1 MFSSHFSSF
10 PPSLRRV
17 PAVVPAALIAWLLV
31 LSPGGICQTFRGA
44 ISGTV
49 TDATGAALSGAAIK
63 ATNEETGLVRELTSG
78 ANGDFTL
85 QDLPLGKYTVAVS
98 QTGFQTLRMSN
109 VIVAVGSV
117 TALPLKLDVA
127 RQATSVEVV
136 SAPVALETESTALN
150 AVVSNTAVQNAP
162 LNGRD
167 FRQLINLTPGVNG
180 AGSLNGGR
188 TDQTNWQID
197 GADNNDLWHNSV
209 AVNQGG
215 VSGIAGTLLPID
227 AIDQF
232 SVQSS
237 GNAESGRNGA
247 GSVNLV
253 IKSGTNT
260 IHGSLYYFNRNDA
273 LAAQNPFAPTGS
285 AKGKLKN
292 NQFGGSVG
300 GPIVKNKLFYF
311 LTYER
316 QKFIIGNNSGALE
329 PSAAWVNLA
338 QGVLTRY
345 GVPVNPVSLNL
356 LNFWPARGRTGP
368 ATNPNAFTSD
378 NSDNYSDNAIGKI
391 DYNIND
397 KNTLAFRYFVG
408 TGKQTAPVGTPY
420 SPFREYFQIAP
431 SRMHNFS
438 LVHNAV
444 ISPKMVNQ
452 LVAGVNYFKQVFID
466 ADTSFSPIAAGL
478 NTGVTNPTLIGAP
491 DITIGSFDEI
501 GPTPPLGRIDTT
513 GHLTDT
519 LTYTAGS
526 HQLRF
531 GAEYR
536 RARGDVFYQRNGRG
550 TFAFDGSQGPWA
562 SDRTLDGNTRAL
574 ADFLAGLVQTSS
586 ITSGDRQRN
595 YYENGVNWFAQDS
608 WKVNHALTLNIGV
621 RWDYFGPFIDP
632 TNRISTFI
640 PGMGGI
646 VYTGQGIDTLYPR
659 RFNNFAPRFGF
670 AYSPGHK
677 WVIRGNYGI
686 FYDQPVL
693 KAFGDSNPPNRGAT
707 GVLANPGTVA
717 PVFTVT
723 RANYRIVSGQ
733 PVFGSASAPPPP
745 YGLFSVS
752 QDFKNA
758 YNQNFGVNMQYQLNN
773 STVFQVGYSGSMGR
787 RLLMMRDINQLP
799 PSPLGMAANLT
810 AQQSLRPYYAAFPQ
824 FATINQLES
833 VGNSS
838 YNSLQTSLRTNSWHG
853 LTSQFAYT
861 YGHSIDLGSAI
872 RSRTPTNSNN
882 YRFDRGNADFDVR
895 HTFTDYVVYTLPAF
909 SHGPKRLVQGWQ
921 VNSLMSFY
929 SGLPFSAF
937 SGLNVSGTFEG
948 RDRVNLVGDP
958 YAGAG
963 TNIITNPDG
972 TKYVQF
978 LNVAAFAQ
986 PASGTFGNLGRNTLR
1001 GPRYAEVDFA
1011 AVKNTA
1017 ITERVSAQFRV
1028 EMFNLFN
1035 RLNLPIPG
1043 SGSAGSTTPPSTRLN
1058 TSSFGRITTTPGVFN
1073 GAPGIGAG
1081 EPFNIQLGLKLIF

>member
-1 MFSSHFSSF
+1 MFQSRSFSFASGTFGPVLSSF
-10 PPSLRRV
+10 AILLLSLCT
-17 PAVVPAALIAWLLV
+17 PAR
-31 LSPGGICQTFRGA
+31 SQTFRGA

-49 TDATGAALSGAAIK
+49 SDPTGAVLSGASIK
-63 ATNEETGLVRELTSG
+63 ATNEDTGLTREQTAGS
-78 ANGDFTL
+78 NGDFAF
-85 QDLPLGKYTVAVS
+85 QDLPLGKYTVTAS
-98 QTGFQTLRMSN
+98 QTGFQTVRVGN
-109 VIVAVGSV
+109 VNVAVGAV
-117 TALPLKLDVA
+117 TALPVKLEIA
-127 RQATSVEVV
+127 RQATSVEVI

-150 AVVSNTAVQNAP
+150 AVMSNTAIQNAP

-167 FRQLINLTPGVNG
+167 FRQLINLAPGVNG
-180 AGSLNGGR
+180 AGSINGGR
-188 TDQTNWQID
+188 SDQTNWQID

-209 AVNQGG
+209 AVNQSG

-247 GSVNLV
+247 ASVNLV

-260 IHGSLYYFNRNDA
+260 VHGSLYYFNRNDA
-273 LAAQNPFAPTGS
+273 LSAQNPFAPTGA

-300 GPIVKNKLFYF
+300 GPVIKNKLFYF

-316 QKFIIGNNSGALE
+316 QKFIIGNNSASLS

-338 QGVLTRY
+338 QGVLSRY
-345 GVPVNPVSLNL
+345 NIPVNPVSLNL
-356 LNFWPARGRTGP
+356 LSFWPARGRTGP

-378 NSDNYSDNAIGKI
+378 NSDNYSDNGIGKI
-391 DYNIND
+391 DWNIND
-397 KNTLAFRYFVG
+397 KNTLAFRYYVG
-408 TGKQTAPVGTPY
+408 TGKQTAPFGTPY
-420 SPFREYFQIAP
+420 SPFHEYFQIAP
-431 SRMHNFS
+431 SRMYNFS

-444 ISPKMVNQ
+444 ITPRMVNQ

-466 ADTSFSPIAAGL
+466 ADTSFNPVAAGL
-478 NTGVTNPTLIGAP
+478 NTGVTNPTLIGSP
-491 DITIGSFDEI
+491 DITVGSFDEL

-513 GHLTDT
+513 GHLTNT

-550 TFAFDGSQGPWA
+550 TFVFDGSQGPW
-562 SDRTLDGNTRAL
+562 SNDRTVDGNTRAL
-574 ADFLAGLVQTSS
+574 ADFLAGDVQTSS

-595 YYENGVNWFAQDS
+595 YYENSVDWFAQDS
-608 WKVNHALTLNIGV
+608 WKVSSALTFNLGV
-621 RWDYFGPFIDP
+621 RWDYFSPFIDP
-632 TNRISTFI
+632 TNRVSTFI
-640 PGMGGI
+640 PSMGGI
-646 VYTGQGIDTLYPR
+646 VYTGHGIDTLYPR
-659 RFNNFAPRFGF
+659 RYNNFAPRFGF
-670 AYSPGHK
+670 AYAPRRK
-677 WVIRGNYGI
+677 WVLRGNYGI

-693 KAFGDSNPPNRGAT
+693 KAFADSNPPNRGAT
-707 GVLANPGTVA
+707 GVLANPGSVA
-717 PVFTVT
+717 PVYTVT
-723 RANYRIVSGQ
+723 RANYTIVPGQ
-733 PVFGSASAPPPP
+733 PVFGSVSAPPPP

-758 YNQNFGVNMQYQLNN
+758 YNHNFGINMQYQLND

-787 RLLMMRDINQLP
+787 RLLMIRDINQPP
-799 PSPLGMAANLT
+799 PSPLGAAASLATQNT
-810 AQQSLRPYYAAFPQ
+810 LRPYYASFPQ
-824 FATINQLES
+824 FATINQIES
-833 VGNSS
+833 AGNSS
-838 YNSLQTSLRTNSWHG
+838 YNALQVSLRTSGWHG
-853 LTSQFAYT
+853 LSSQLSYT
-861 YGHSIDLGSAI
+861 YGHSIDIGSGI
-872 RSRTPTNSNN
+872 RTRNPANSYN
-882 YRFDRGNADFDVR
+882 YNFDRGNADFDVR
-895 HTFTDYVVYTLPAF
+895 HTLTDYVVYTLPAF

-921 VNSLMSFY
+921 VNSVMTFY
-929 SGLPFSAF
+929 SGLPLTAF

-958 YAGAG
+958 YAGVG
-963 TNIITNPDG
+963 TNILTNPDG

-978 LNVAAFAQ
+978 LNATAFAQ
-986 PASGTFGNLGRNTLR
+986 PAPGTFGNLGRNTLR
-1001 GPRYAEVDFA
+1001 GPGFAAVDFA

-1017 ITERVSAQFRV
+1017 ITERVSLQFRA

-1035 RLNLPIPG
+1035 RMNLPIPG
-1043 SGSAGSTTPPSTRLN
+1043 SGTPSTTTPPGTRLS

-1081 EPFNIQLGLKLIF
+1081 EPFNVQLGLKLMF